1 MKSCPI
7 VWTRAQPR
15 LLLLLLLLKLIH
27 ALQDLRA
34 KLLRGQA
41 NPTRHGLLLLRLLRL
56 RVHLLLDLL
65 RLLKLTHAHCGH
77 IHTLGTTK
85 LLLKVHATRRHASV
99 RRHVRARAEH
109 TALLMLRVLLK
120 LIGLLAVHLLLLLLL
135 VLLHSRWESLSKAL
149 GLLLRGNAILLL
161 LTVPPLWLG
170 LRLSPHI
177 HARFPLGR
185 SPNRLE
191 LRLLGSHSGGG

>member
-65 RLLKLTHAHCGH
+65 RLLKLTHTHCGH
-77 IHTLGTTK
+77 IHTLGTAK

-120 LIGLLAVHLLLLLLL
+120 LIGLLAEHLLLLLLL
-135 VLLHSRWESLSKAL
+135 VLLHSRWQSLSKAL

-170 LRLSPHI
+170 LRLSTHI

-191 LRLLGSHSGGG
+191 LRLLGSHGGGG